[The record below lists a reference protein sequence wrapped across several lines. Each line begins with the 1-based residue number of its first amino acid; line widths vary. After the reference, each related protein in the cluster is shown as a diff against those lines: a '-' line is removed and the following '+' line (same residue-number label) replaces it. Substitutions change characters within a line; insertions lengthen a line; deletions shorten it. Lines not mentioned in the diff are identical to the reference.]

1 MLKAI
6 NAFGAQAWYYEQI
19 RRLGDGLEPDLKL
32 GVWRAFRGN
41 QAKEAALAKAMA
53 AAA

>member
-1 MLKAI
+1 MIKAI

-19 RRLGDGLEPDLKL
+19 RKLGDGHEPNLKL
-32 GVWRAFRGN
+32 GVWAAFRGN
-41 QAKEAALAKAMA
+41 QAKEAALAKQMA